1 MESTPWNRSGTE
13 APGRAVPN
21 PSGYAGVVRTAV
33 LLLGLMAATPAVA
46 GLFGGNDAPGRIPV
60 PAREFTASVED
71 EGGVRTALTR
81 VSFDGEIYLFG
92 NLGRAQVTVHF
103 DDIDSVRFEATDD
116 DDWKVAIVKNKAG
129 EEIRIRVEYDRPL
142 FGRTR
147 FGNYRIEVEDIRQI
161 EF

>member
-1 MESTPWNRSGTE
+1 M
-13 APGRAVPN
+13 
-21 PSGYAGVVRTAV
+21 
-33 LLLGLMAATPAVA
+33 
-46 GLFGGNDAPGRIPV
+46 
-60 PAREFTASVED
+60 
-71 EGGVRTALTR
+71 
-81 VSFDGEIYLFG
+81 
-92 NLGRAQVTVHF
+92 
-103 DDIDSVRFEATDD
+103 RFEATDD